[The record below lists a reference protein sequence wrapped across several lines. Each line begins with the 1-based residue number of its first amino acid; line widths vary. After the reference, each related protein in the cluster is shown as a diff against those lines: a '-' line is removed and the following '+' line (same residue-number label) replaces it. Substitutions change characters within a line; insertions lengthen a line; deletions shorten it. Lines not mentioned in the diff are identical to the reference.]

1 MTTLLTAAQKYLEH
15 GYSPIP
21 LVSGQKRPLL
31 KDWTKYKDSPIEDLS
46 LFTTDSL
53 GLVCGYNGLEVLD
66 IDAKHFTGNE
76 FQEYIELLEAN
87 GPGILQKLVIQQTP
101 SGGFHFLYRCE
112 VIEGNQKLAKNEA
125 KEVTFETRGIGGQ
138 IAAWP
143 TPGYTLETKA
153 SAIQYI
159 TPEERDIILSC
170 ARELDKTPKVE
181 VTHSLPKQALNPNEE
196 LTPWADYNSKVD
208 CLTILQSHGW
218 TIVREDSKY
227 IYVKRPGQ
235 TEARDSGKIF
245 KDSGKLWV
253 WSTSTAL
260 EAEVLYNP
268 FALITALEYNNDFK
282 AAGKALKEEGYG
294 YQAPKKLNE
303 VEKYEEAQSEQT
315 ESEEPTEDLL
325 AKYLLDPTEEI
336 KNPPS
341 VLELR
346 IGLSNYIIGTAGNI
360 SLVQGKAKSRKSY
373 FVSALAAA
381 AIRQGYSENLLKAG
395 IVKGTVAYFD
405 TEQGL
410 YHAQKV
416 NQRILSL
423 AGIPTEIGQE
433 HLKYFALRQADTNN
447 DRLAIIEYA
456 LRRLEGLSVVIID
469 GVVDIANGVNE
480 EAEAIALVSRLM
492 KISAEKNLH
501 LITVLHENKN
511 DRGAKGHLG
520 SYLVQKAE
528 TVYGVSR
535 SEDGRTTSIE
545 GLYTRN
551 APFPDLELEV
561 DGQSVQISVKE
572 LEGPSGKEWSPTDL
586 ERLAKAVMGKTQA
599 KAKEYI
605 RDVERVKMQEA
616 SKAVSLMEA
625 AKIITY
631 TSEKYPKICVALNQ
645 DTYTSGEIPPF

>member
-1 MTTLLTAAQKYLEH
+1 MTTQTAAQKYLEY

-31 KDWTKYKDSPIEDLS
+31 KDWTKYKDQPIEDLN
-46 LFTTDSL
+46 LFSTDSL

-66 IDAKHFTGNE
+66 IDAKHFEGDE
-76 FQEYIELLEAN
+76 FKEYIELLETN

-112 VIEGNQKLAKNEA
+112 VIEGNQKLAKNKA
-125 KEVTFETRGIGGQ
+125 KEVTFETRGVGGQ
-138 IAAWP
+138 VAAWP
-143 TPGYTLETKA
+143 TPGYKLETKA

-159 TPEERDIILSC
+159 TPEERDILLSC
-170 ARELDKTPKVE
+170 ARELDKTPIVE
-181 VTHSLPKQALNPNEE
+181 VTYSLPKQALEHNEE
-196 LTPWADYNSKVD
+196 LTPWADYNARMD
-208 CLTILQSHGW
+208 CLTLLQSHGW

-227 IYVKRPGQ
+227 IYVKRPGN
-235 TEARDSGKIF
+235 TDARDSGKIF

-253 WSTSTAL
+253 WSTSTEL

-268 FALITALEYNNDFK
+268 FALLTALEYSNDFK
-282 AAGKALKEEGYG
+282 AAGRALKEEGYG

-303 VEKYEEAQSEQT
+303 VEKYEEALSEPT

-346 IGLSNYIIGTAGNI
+346 IGIASHIIGTAGNI
-360 SLVQGKAKSRKSY
+360 SLIQGKAKSRKSY
-373 FVSALAAA
+373 FVSALASAC
-381 AIRQGYSENLLKAG
+381 INEGYSDSIIKAG
-395 IVKGTVAYFD
+395 IVKGKVAYFD
-405 TEQGL
+405 TEQGD

-416 NQRILSL
+416 NQRILSR
-423 AGIPTEIGQE
+423 AGIPVEKGQE
-433 HLKYFALRQADTNN
+433 YLKYFALRRADTNA
-447 DRLAIIEYA
+447 DRLAIVEYA
-456 LRRLEGLSVVIID
+456 IKKLEGLSLVIID

-480 EAEAIALVSRLM
+480 EPEAIALVARLM
-492 KISAEKNLH
+492 KISAEKNIH
-501 LITVLHENKN
+501 LVTVLHENKA
-511 DRGAKGHLG
+511 DRSAKGHLG
-520 SYLVQKAE
+520 SYLVQKSE

-535 SEDGRTTSIE
+535 SEDGATTTIE

-551 APFPDLELEV
+551 APFPDLELMVE
-561 DGQSVQISVKE
+561 GQEITLSVKE
-572 LEGPSGKEWSPTDL
+572 PEGLAGKEWSPTDL
-586 ERLAKAVMGKTQA
+586 DRLAKAVVGKTINGA
-599 KAKEYI
+599 KTYI
-605 RDVERVKMQEA
+605 RDVERCKMQEA

-631 TSEKYPKICVALNQ
+631 TAEKYPKICLALDN
-645 DTYTSGEIPPF
+645 DIYITEDPPF

>member
-1 MTTLLTAAQKYLEH
+1 MTKAQTAAEKYLEH

-31 KDWTKYKDSPIEDLS
+31 KDWTKYKESPLEDLS

-53 GLVCGYNGLEVLD
+53 GLVCGFNGLEVLD

-101 SGGFHFLYRCE
+101 SGGFHFLYRCK

-125 KEVTFETRGIGGQ
+125 KEVTFETRGVGGQ
-138 IAAWP
+138 VAAWP
-143 TPGYTLETKA
+143 TPGYKLETKA
-153 SAIQYI
+153 SAIQWI
-159 TPEERDIILSC
+159 TPEERAILLGC
-170 ARELDKTPKVE
+170 ARELDQTPKRE
-181 VTHSLPKQALNPNEE
+181 VTYQAPKQALEYNEE
-196 LTPWADYNSKVD
+196 LTPWADYNSKID

-218 TIVREDSKY
+218 SIVREDSKY

-235 TEARDSGKIF
+235 TEAQDSGKVF

-268 FALITALEYNNDFK
+268 FALLTALEYNNDFK
-282 AAGKALKEEGYG
+282 AAGRALKEEGYG

-303 VEKYEEAQSEQT
+303 VEKYEEALSEPQ

-325 AKYLLDPTEEI
+325 SKYLLDPTQEI

-346 IGLSNYIIGTAGNI
+346 LGLESYTLATAGNI

-373 FVSALAAA
+373 FVSTLAAA
-381 AIRQGYSENLLKAG
+381 AIRQGFNENLLKAG
-395 IVKGTVAYFD
+395 LVKGTVLYFD
-405 TEQGL
+405 TEQGD
-410 YHAQKV
+410 YHAQRV
-416 NQRILSL
+416 NQRILYL
-423 AGIPTEIGQE
+423 AGIPYEQGQE
-433 HLKYFALRQADTNN
+433 YLKFFALRRADTNA
-447 DRLAIIEYA
+447 DRLAIIEYI
-456 LRRLEGLSVVIID
+456 LKRVEGVSLCIID
-469 GVVDIANGVNE
+469 GVVDIASGVNE
-480 EAEAIALVSRLM
+480 EPEAIALVSRLM

-520 SYLVQKAE
+520 SYLVQKSE
-528 TVYGVSR
+528 SVYGVSR
-535 SEDGRTTSIE
+535 SEDGATTYIE

-551 APFPDLELEV
+551 ASFPDLELSVMGRDV
-561 DGQSVQISVKE
+561 DISVKE
-572 LEGPSGKEWSPTDL
+572 ATGSTLREWAPDEL
-586 ERLAKAVMGKTQA
+586 ERIAKTVVGKSLNQA
-599 KAKEYI
+599 KTYI
-605 RDVERVKMQEA
+605 RDVERCKMQEA

-625 AKIITY
+625 AKIITW
-631 TSEKYPKICVALNQ
+631 TSEKALK
-645 DTYTSGEIPPF
+645 FA

>member
-1 MTTLLTAAQKYLEH
+1 MTILQKAIKKYIEH

-31 KDWTKYKDSPIEDLS
+31 KDWTKYKDEVIEDLS
-46 LFTTDSL
+46 LFTSDSI

-76 FQEYIELLEAN
+76 FVVFIDLLESK
-87 GPGILQKLVIQQTP
+87 GPGILPKLVIQQTP

-125 KEVTFETRGIGGQ
+125 KEVTFETRGVGGQ

-143 TPGYTLETKA
+143 TPGYKLENKA

-159 TPEERDIILSC
+159 TPEERDILLSC

-181 VTHSLPKQALNPNEE
+181 VTYSLPKQALDNNEE

-208 CLTILQSHGW
+208 CLTILQGHGW
-218 TIVREDSKY
+218 TVVREDSKY

-268 FALITALEYNNDFK
+268 FALLTALEYNNDFK

-303 VEKYEEAQSEQT
+303 VEQYEEALSEPK

-346 IGLSNYIIGTAGNI
+346 IGITNYIIGTAGNI

-381 AIRQGYSENLLKAG
+381 CIREGFSENLLKSG
-395 IVKGTVAYFD
+395 VVKGKVAYFD
-405 TEQGL
+405 TEQGD

-423 AGIPTEIGQE
+423 AGIPTETGQE
-433 HLKYFALRQADTNN
+433 HLKYFALRRADTNA

-456 LRRLEGLSVVIID
+456 LRRLEGLSLVVID
-469 GVVDIANGVNE
+469 GVVDIASGVNE
-480 EAEAIALVSRLM
+480 EPEAIALVSKLM

-501 LITVLHENKN
+501 LVTVLHENKN

-520 SYLVQKAE
+520 SYLVQKSE
-528 TVYGVSR
+528 SVYGVSR
-535 SEDGRTTSIE
+535 SEDGHSTTIE

-551 APFPDLELEV
+551 APFPDLELLV
-561 DGQSVQISVKE
+561 DGQSLQISVKE
-572 LEGPSGKEWSPTDL
+572 IEGPTGKEWSLTDL
-586 ERLAKAVMGKTQA
+586 ERLAKSVIGKTHNA
-599 KAKEYI
+599 AKEYI

-631 TSEKYPKICVALNQ
+631 TNEKYPKICVALNQ
-645 DTYTSGEIPPF
+645 DTYNNTDIPPF